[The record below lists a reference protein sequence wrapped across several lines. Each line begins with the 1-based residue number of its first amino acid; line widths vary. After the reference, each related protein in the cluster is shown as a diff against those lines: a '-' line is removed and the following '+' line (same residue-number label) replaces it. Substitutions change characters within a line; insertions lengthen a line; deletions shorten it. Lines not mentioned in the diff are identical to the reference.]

1 VTVQPVDQVAPGAR
15 AVGAIRRRARL
26 FATQGEQPRS
36 RRATDVILL
45 VGALIGLVLL
55 GAWAE
60 PLPGIERSFMVFVAA
75 IPRGLDGLWRL
86 LVGLLAVLAAVLIV
100 ATVVRRRWTVLR
112 DLVLAPLVALGGSL
126 VIGRIVLGSWP
137 PVWDSLRADAAVPY
151 FPPLALA
158 IPAAVSITAS
168 PHLTKPARR
177 LGRWLLA
184 IAFVGV
190 VLHQAATPTGAT
202 AALLAAGA
210 SAASVHLVF
219 GSSMGRP
226 SLADVSSAL
235 LGLGIGAH
243 SLGVAERQPAG
254 LFTVDAVDDAGQPL
268 VVKVYGRD
276 AHDTQLL
283 TTVWRTIWYREAGSP
298 TSFGRLQQAE
308 HEAFL
313 TLLAAQSG
321 ILTEPVVTASATP
334 ENDVVLV
341 LRRVG
346 RPLSETPARW
356 DDQLVDRAWRTMRR
370 LHDAG
375 IAHGQFDAHH
385 LMVRG
390 DDVGLIDFRGGS
402 VASAPERIRSDQAQL
417 LVATALAVGA
427 DAAID
432 VALQELGGDGLAV
445 VLPFLQNSALTPQQ
459 RRDVREAKLDL
470 DHVRKNAAERVGI
483 TAPDLQ
489 RMRRV
494 TWGSLLRMALL
505 IVAFWALASAVGGL
519 DFEVLAREVR
529 DATWWLVIAGA
540 LLAQAPRVSSALSV
554 MGASPTPLPL
564 APVYA
569 LQLATSY
576 ISLAVPTNAA
586 RIAVNIRF
594 FQRHG
599 LRPGA
604 ALAIGALDGLG
615 QFVVQVL
622 LLVGIL
628 VLTPASLDLSLDGA
642 APSGLVW
649 LIVIVLAVAAAA
661 IIVLAAVATWRR
673 FILGWVRRL
682 LAEAVGA
689 ARGLSSPR
697 RLMLLLG
704 GNLATELLFA
714 LALQTFARSLGYQV
728 GLAELVLINVSVSL
742 LSGFI
747 PIPGGIGVVEGGLTY
762 GLVRAG
768 LPEEAA
774 FAAVLMY
781 RLATFYLPPVWGFF
795 ALRWLER
802 NKHL

>member
-1 VTVQPVDQVAPGAR
+1 MTAPPVDHADPGTR

-26 FATQGEQPRS
+26 FATQGDEPRS
-36 RRATDVILL
+36 RRATDVILF
-45 VGALIGLVLL
+45 VAALLGLALL

-60 PLPGIERSFMVFVAA
+60 PAPGIERSFMAFVAA
-75 IPRGLDGLWRL
+75 IPTSFDGLWQL
-86 LVGLLAVLAAVLIV
+86 LVGSLALLAAILLV
-100 ATVVRRRWTVLR
+100 ATVIRRRWAVLR
-112 DLVLAPLVALGGSL
+112 DLVLAALVALGVSL
-126 VIGRIVLGSWP
+126 LLGRIVLGSWP
-137 PVWDSLRADAAVPY
+137 SVWDSLRAEAAVPY

-177 LGRWLLA
+177 LGRWLVIFAL
-184 IAFVGV
+184 VGV
-190 VLHQAATPTGAT
+190 VLHQAATPTGGG
-202 AALLAAGA
+202 AALLVAGL
-210 SAASVHLVF
+210 SAAAVHLVF

-226 SLADVSSAL
+226 SLADVDSAL
-235 LGLGIGAH
+235 RRLGVDAH
-243 SLGVAERQPAG
+243 SLCVAERQAAG
-254 LFTVDAVDDAGQPL
+254 LFTVDAVDDAGQRL

-321 ILTEPVVTASATP
+321 VLTERVVTASATP
-334 ENDVVLV
+334 ENDVLLV
-341 LRRVG
+341 MRRVG
-346 RPLSETPARW
+346 RPLSATPARW
-356 DDQLVDRAWRTMRR
+356 DDELVAQVWDTMRG

-375 IAHGQFDAHH
+375 IAHSQLDDQH
-385 LMVRG
+385 LIVG
-390 DDVGLIDFRGGS
+390 DVDVGLIDFRGGS
-402 VASAPERIRSDQAQL
+402 VASTPERIRADQAQL
-417 LVATALAVGA
+417 LVTTALAVGTDRA
-427 DAAID
+427 IGAA
-432 VALQELGGDGLAV
+432 VEALGGDVLAA
-445 VLPFLQNSALTPQQ
+445 VLPFLQDTALTAKQ
-459 RRDVREAKLDL
+459 RRDIREARLDL
-470 DHVRKNAAERVGI
+470 DQLRKTAAERAGI

-494 TWGSLLRMALL
+494 TWGSLVRMALL
-505 IVAFWALASAVGGL
+505 VVAFWALASAAGGL
-519 DFEVLAREVR
+519 DFEVLVRQVR
-529 DATWWLVIAGA
+529 DATWWLVFVGA
-540 LLAQAPRVSSALSV
+540 LLAQAPRVTSALSV

-576 ISLAVPTNAA
+576 ISLAVPTSAA

-622 LLVGIL
+622 MLVGIL

-642 APSGLVW
+642 TPSGLVW
-649 LIVIVLAVAAAA
+649 LVVIVLGVALAA
-661 IIVLAAVATWRR
+661 IVVLAAVSTWRR
-673 FILGWVRRL
+673 FVMGWVRRL
-682 LAEAVGA
+682 LVEALSA
-689 ARGLSSPR
+689 ARGLTSLR
-697 RLMLLLG
+697 RLILLFG

-714 LALQTFARSLGYQV
+714 LALQTFVRSLGYNV

-774 FAAVLMY
+774 LAAVLMY
-781 RLATFYLPPVWGFF
+781 RIATFYLPPVWGFF